1 MGYIDK
7 RLLKAAANAGR
18 KLPIGIGDS
27 IKATYIGYDTK
38 MDEKYNKMR
47 FVFSFKLQDGS
58 EKEIATS
65 AGKVLRKM
73 ANIMPGSALIITKL
87 GEQQQTDY
95 EFEVVSAP
103 KAPISTVTSEEEVIE
118 EPAEEDEAEEEEE
131 EDEAPIKAKF

>member
-27 IKATYIGYDTK
+27 IKATYTGYDTK

-58 EKEIATS
+58 TKEIATS

-73 ANIMPGSALIITKL
+73 ANIMPGSTLVITKL

-95 EFEVVSAP
+95 EFEIVSTP
-103 KAPISTVTSEEEVIE
+103 KAPISTVEEEEVV
-118 EPAEEDEAEEEEE
+118 EPEEE
-131 EDEAPIKAKF
+131 EDEEEEDEEEAPKIKAKF